1 MFTLLNNSFDYSKLC
16 IFLNFNC
23 NIMREQTLQE
33 ERYNFG
39 THAFGFV
46 LAFLG
51 FLALMVSVGKTSITT
66 FFAVC
71 LYGVSLSALY
81 LCSAKYHHTLDPIK
95 KIFYRK
101 LDHIS
106 IYVLIAG
113 TYSPYTLIFLNHS
126 KGMLLFSVVW
136 SIALL
141 GTFLKLFFTGKF
153 EIISLLL
160 YLVMGWLIV
169 FDFSALEQAISSRAI
184 SLLITGGGF
193 YTIGIVFY
201 VWNALKYNHV
211 IWHLFVLAGSICH
224 FFSIYLELI

>member
-1 MFTLLNNSFDYSKLC
+1 
-16 IFLNFNC
+16 
-23 NIMREQTLQE
+23 MRTQSPQE
-33 ERYNFG
+33 EKYNYWSHG
-39 THAFGFV
+39 I
-46 LAFLG
+46 G
-51 FLALMVSVGKTSITT
+51 FLLSILGCILLIKKAVTDT
-66 FFAVC
+66 YIIFFAVC
-71 LYGVSLSALY
+71 VYGLSLCTLYF
-81 LCSAKYHHTLDPIK
+81 CSAKYHHTQGPVK
-95 KIFYRK
+95 KLFYRK

-113 TYSPYTLIFLNHS
+113 TYTPYTLIFLNHS
-126 KGMLLFSVVW
+126 SGILLFSIVW

-153 EIISLLL
+153 EVISLLL

-169 FDFSALEQAISSRAI
+169 FDFSALEQAISPRAI

>member
-1 MFTLLNNSFDYSKLC
+1 
-16 IFLNFNC
+16 
-23 NIMREQTLQE
+23 MRTQSPQE
-33 ERYNFG
+33 EKYNYWSHG
-39 THAFGFV
+39 FGF
-46 LAFLG
+46 LLSILG
-51 FLALMVSVGKTSITT
+51 CILLIKTALTDSYLIL
-66 FFAVC
+66 FAVC

-81 LCSAKYHHTLDPIK
+81 FCSAKYHHTLDPIK

-126 KGMLLFSVVW
+126 NGILLFSIVW

-169 FDFSALEQAISSRAI
+169 FDFTALQQVVSPRAI
-184 SLLITGGGF
+184 ALLVVGGGF
-193 YTIGIVFY
+193 YTAGILFY
-201 VWNALKYNHV
+201 VWNSLKYNHV
-211 IWHLFVLAGSICH
+211 LWHLFVLAGSICH

>member
-1 MFTLLNNSFDYSKLC
+1 
-16 IFLNFNC
+16 
-23 NIMREQTLQE
+23 MRTQTLQE
-33 ERYNFG
+33 EKYNYWSHG
-39 THAFGFV
+39 
-46 LAFLG
+46 LG
-51 FLALMVSVGKTSITT
+51 FLLSIVGCTLLIKTALSDSYLIL
-66 FFAVC
+66 FAVC
-71 LYGVSLSALY
+71 VYGVSLSALY
-81 LCSAKYHHTLDPIK
+81 FCSAKYHHTQDPIN

-126 KGMLLFSVVW
+126 KGLMLFCVVW
-136 SIALL
+136 FIALL
-141 GTFLKLFFTGKF
+141 GTFLKIFFTGRF
-153 EIISLLL
+153 EVVSLLL

-169 FDFSALEQAISSRAI
+169 FDFSALEQAISPRAI
-184 SLLITGGGF
+184 YLLITGGGF

-201 VWNALKYNHV
+201 VCNALKYNHL